1 MADSFE
7 ERVKSIEKRLRDG
20 DRVISHQN
28 RLYQELESGDRL
40 MAKDLIINV
49 NPYVIN
55 TLLVD
60 KVTPT
65 NAYAR
70 GTKYPTTYD
79 RKNFRPRKEY
89 SRFNKYYVVRK
100 IEE

>member
-1 MADSFE
+1 M
-7 ERVKSIEKRLRDG
+7 VN
-20 DRVISHQN
+20 RVISHQN
-28 RLYQELESGDRL
+28 VLYRELESGDRL

-89 SRFNKYYVVRK
+89 SGFNKYYVVRK

>member
-49 NPYVIN
+49 NPYGYQHF
-55 TLLVD
+55 T
-60 KVTPT
+60 
-65 NAYAR
+65 
-70 GTKYPTTYD
+70 G
-79 RKNFRPRKEY
+79 
-89 SRFNKYYVVRK
+89 
-100 IEE
+100 

>member
-1 MADSFE
+1 MTEFE
-7 ERVKSIEKRLRDG
+7 ERVRSIEKKLREG
-20 DRVISHQN
+20 DRIISHQN
-28 RLYQELESGDRL
+28 VLYRELESGDRL

-55 TLLVD
+55 NLMVD
-60 KVTPT
+60 KVTNT

-89 SRFNKYYVVRK
+89 SGFNRYYVVRK
-100 IEE
+100 IEK

>member
-1 MADSFE
+1 MAEFE

-20 DRVISHQN
+20 NRVISHQN
-28 RLYQELESGDRL
+28 VLYRELESGDRL

-55 TLLVD
+55 ILLVD

-79 RKNFRPRKEY
+79 LKNFRPRKEY
-89 SRFNKYYVVRK
+89 SGFNKYYVVRK

>member
-1 MADSFE
+1 MAEFE
-7 ERVKSIEKRLRDG
+7 EKVRGIEKILRDG
-20 DRVISHQN
+20 NRVISHQN
-28 RLYQELESGDRL
+28 VLYRELESGDRL

-89 SRFNKYYVVRK
+89 SGFNKYYVVRK
-100 IEE
+100 IKE

>member
-1 MADSFE
+1 MAEFE
-7 ERVKSIEKRLRDG
+7 ERVRSIEKKLRDG
-20 DRVISHQN
+20 DRIISHQN
-28 RLYQELESGDRL
+28 VLYRELESGDRL

-55 TLLVD
+55 NLLVD
-60 KVTPT
+60 KVTNT
-65 NAYAR
+65 NAYVR

-89 SRFNKYYVVRK
+89 SGFNKYYVVRK
-100 IEE
+100 IEK

>member
-1 MADSFE
+1 MAEFE
-7 ERVKSIEKRLRDG
+7 ERVRSIEKKLRDG
-20 DRVISHQN
+20 DGIIYHQN
-28 RLYQELESGDRL
+28 VLYRELESGDRL

-55 TLLVD
+55 NLLVD
-60 KVTPT
+60 KVTNT
-65 NAYAR
+65 NAYVR
-70 GTKYPTTYD
+70 GTKYPTIYD

-89 SRFNKYYVVRK
+89 SGFNKYYVVRK

>member
-1 MADSFE
+1 MAEFE
-7 ERVKSIEKRLRDG
+7 ERVRSIEKKLRDG
-20 DRVISHQN
+20 DRIISHQN
-28 RLYQELESGDRL
+28 VLYRELESGDRL

-55 TLLVD
+55 NLWVD
-60 KVTPT
+60 KVTNT
-65 NAYAR
+65 NAYVR

-89 SRFNKYYVVRK
+89 SGFNRYYVVRK

>member
-1 MADSFE
+1 MAEFE

-70 GTKYPTTYD
+70 GTKYQPHMTERILDPGKSIVGLT
-79 RKNFRPRKEY
+79 
-89 SRFNKYYVVRK
+89 S
-100 IEE
+100 IM

>member
-1 MADSFE
+1 
-7 ERVKSIEKRLRDG
+7 
-20 DRVISHQN
+20 
-28 RLYQELESGDRL
+28 

-79 RKNFRPRKEY
+79 ERILGPEKNIVGLT
-89 SRFNKYYVVRK
+89 S
-100 IEE
+100 IT

>member
-1 MADSFE
+1 MAEFE

-20 DRVISHQN
+20 NRVISHQN
-28 RLYQELESGDRL
+28 VLYRELESGDRL

-79 RKNFRPRKEY
+79 RKNF
-89 SRFNKYYVVRK
+89 
-100 IEE
+100 

>member
-1 MADSFE
+1 M
-7 ERVKSIEKRLRDG
+7 
-20 DRVISHQN
+20 
-28 RLYQELESGDRL
+28 
-40 MAKDLIINV
+40 
-49 NPYVIN
+49 VIN

-89 SRFNKYYVVRK
+89 SGFNKYYVVRK